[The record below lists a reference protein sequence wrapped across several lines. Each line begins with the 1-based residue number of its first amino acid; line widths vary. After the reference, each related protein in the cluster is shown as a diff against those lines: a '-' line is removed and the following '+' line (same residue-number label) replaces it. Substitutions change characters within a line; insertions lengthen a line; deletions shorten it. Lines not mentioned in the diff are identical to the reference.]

1 MGHMDPRGTW
11 HSLEIMEKSE
21 ESVPGREGAVR
32 RAWLCDC
39 DGKCRTQK
47 GGFVLGGG
55 GRRNGKDRPFSGRN
69 LEGLECPAI
78 ELQVLLRRD
87 LKV

>member
-1 MGHMDPRGTW
+1 M
-11 HSLEIMEKSE
+11 
-21 ESVPGREGAVR
+21 PGREGAVS
-32 RAWLCDC
+32 RARLCNC

-55 GRRNGKDRPFSGRN
+55 GRWNGKDRLFSRRN